1 MHHDSFFWHSICV
14 YDCPWKNG
22 WKDLMTPEDEKG
34 RLFARIQARRE
45 EIDRLIAATKITR
58 DSPGLFIEETLFTC
72 LARFCRA
79 FKGVFERHEDLFK
92 PVASQ
97 FDHDDLTR
105 LVDKC
110 TDEAIRADLAKTYS
124 DTRPEAVL
132 TALWTNPASNELF
145 RECFATWLSDK
156 AKEVRDWQAERPD
169 PMAVRFGE
177 LCRLFKLTQ
186 VERDALA
193 MAVMA
198 KQKYGG
204 IEQISGRLGPC
215 GMGIRAALLGVS
227 QEEYTRLLE
236 PKGRLRRFGCL
247 KKDGNLGDDMW
258 LYLLGV
264 DDAPLTG
271 RFFRKCEDHVLPWA
285 YFGELASR
293 HGELLKRMI
302 SCTSSQRGVNIL
314 LYGEP
319 GTGKSSFARA
329 LARELGRDAY
339 LITQSDKDSGSLSA
353 SFRFAALRVCDGQVP
368 PETSLII
375 VDESDAMLEGSGG
388 GGLLVHPFA
397 NSSNKDKGTLNDV
410 LDEIRAPCIW
420 ITNSRADSLDSSNRR
435 RFDYSIRF
443 DKLTREQQTAV
454 WRNAAQRYGVGDAL
468 PEELLARMAGR
479 YAISAGGID
488 LALRNLS
495 AMMAKNAVRQED
507 AEAILATLLDAHVSL
522 LGGPDSARPRE
533 CAGYSLDGLN
543 IKGPIV
549 LSRIESAVRR
559 FKETRFRSSDAAP
572 DSPRMNL
579 LLYGPPGSGKTA
591 FIHYLGASLNLRV
604 VTKTGSDLLG
614 MYVGETEKNIRNA
627 FREAGRESSILFLDE
642 IDGLLRTRAG
652 AERGWE
658 VSQVNEILRQM
669 EEFGGVLACATNFA
683 DNLDAAALR
692 RFTFKLEFGFLTED
706 GKLTFYRRMFA
717 SLAAGELTPEDERR
731 LLNIPDLTPG
741 DFRTVRQEFHY
752 LDDNATH
759 ELLLDALERESAAKR
774 GFRINNRIVGFAS
787 VHE

>member
-1 MHHDSFFWHSICV
+1 MATEET
-14 YDCPWKNG
+14 
-22 WKDLMTPEDEKG
+22 KDL
-34 RLFARIQARRE
+34 LIARIQARRE
-45 EIDRLIAATKITR
+45 ETNRMVASKKLTR

-72 LARFCRA
+72 LSQYCRC
-79 FKGVFERHEDLFK
+79 FKGVFERHEELFR
-92 PVASQ
+92 SIGSL
-97 FDHDDLTR
+97 FDSDELAR
-105 LVDKC
+105 LVDQC
-110 TDEAIRADLAKTYS
+110 ADETTRTNLAQKHFGV
-124 DTRPEAVL
+124 RPEAVL
-132 TALWTNPASNELF
+132 TELWTNPASNEPF
-145 RECFATWLSDK
+145 RECFATWLGDK
-156 AKEVRDWQAERPD
+156 VKEVRDWQAERPD

-186 VERDALA
+186 KERDALA

-198 KQKYGG
+198 RQKFGG
-204 IEQISGRLGPC
+204 LEQISGRLGPW
-215 GMGIRAALLGVS
+215 GVSMRAAFLGADPEDYV
-227 QEEYTRLLE
+227 RLLDS
-236 PKGRLRRFGCL
+236 KGRLRRFGCL
-247 KKDGNLGDDMW
+247 KKEGDLGADIW
-258 LYLLGV
+258 TYLIGV
-264 DDAPLTG
+264 DEAPLTG
-271 RFFRKCEDHVLPWA
+271 RFFRKCEDPVLPWD
-285 YFGELASR
+285 YFGELVSR

-302 SCTSSQRGVNIL
+302 ACASPQRGVNIL

-375 VDESDAMLEGSGG
+375 VDESDAMLEGGGG
-388 GGLLVHPFA
+388 GGLLFHPLV

-454 WRNAAQRYGVGDAL
+454 WRNAAQRYGIGDAL
-468 PEELLARMAGR
+468 SEELLARMAGR
-479 YAISAGGID
+479 YSISAGGID

-507 AEAILATLLDAHVSL
+507 AEATLATLLDAHVSL
-522 LGGPDSARPRE
+522 LGGPDSARPQE
-533 CAGYSLDGLN
+533 CRGYSLDGLN
-543 IKGPIV
+543 IKGPV
-549 LSRIESAVRR
+549 ALSRIESAVRR
-559 FKETRFRSSDAAP
+559 FKETRFRSSDVAP

-579 LLYGPPGSGKTA
+579 LLYGPPGTGKTA

-614 MYVGETEKNIRNA
+614 KYVGETEKNIRNA
-627 FREAGRESSILFLDE
+627 FFEAGREGSILFLDE

-652 AERGWE
+652 AHRGWE

-669 EEFGGVLACATNFA
+669 EEFGGVLACATNFS
-683 DNLDAAALR
+683 DNLDPAALR

-706 GKLTFYRRMFA
+706 GKRTFFRRMFA
-717 SLAAGELTPEDERR
+717 LLGVGELSPECVRR
-731 LLNIPDLTPG
+731 LQAISDLTPG

-752 LDDNATH
+752 LGDSATQDH
-759 ELLLDALERESAAKR
+759 LVDALERESIAKR
-774 GFRINNRIVGFAS
+774 GLGFRSRVSGFAAVS
-787 VHE
+787 E

>member
-1 MHHDSFFWHSICV
+1 MA
-14 YDCPWKNG
+14 
-22 WKDLMTPEDEKG
+22 TEETKG
-34 RLFARIQARRE
+34 LLIARIQARRE
-45 EIDRLIAATKITR
+45 ETNRMVAAKKLTR

-72 LARFCRA
+72 LAQYCRY
-79 FKGVFERHEDLFK
+79 FKGVFERHEELFK
-92 PVASQ
+92 PIGSL
-97 FDHDDLTR
+97 FDSDELAR
-105 LVDKC
+105 LVDQCADETTC
-110 TDEAIRADLAKTYS
+110 TNLTQTHSGARS
-124 DTRPEAVL
+124 EAVL

-204 IEQISGRLGPC
+204 IEQISGRLGPW
-215 GMGIRAALLGVS
+215 GVSIRAALLGADAEDYV
-227 QEEYTRLLE
+227 RLLDS
-236 PKGRLRRFGCL
+236 KGRLRRFGCL
-247 KKDGNLGDDMW
+247 KKEGDLGADIW
-258 LYLLGV
+258 TYLIGV
-264 DDAPLTG
+264 DEAPLTG
-271 RFFRKCEDHVLPWA
+271 RFFRKCEDPVLPWD

-302 SCTSSQRGVNIL
+302 ACASPQRGVNIL

-329 LARELGRDAY
+329 LALAVGRDAY
-339 LITQSDKDSGSLSA
+339 LVAQNDKDGSPFTA
-353 SFRFAALRVCDGQVP
+353 SFRFTALRVCDGQVP
-368 PETSLII
+368 SETSLIV
-375 VDESDAMLEGSGG
+375 VDEADAMLEGSGG
-388 GGLLVHPFA
+388 GGSFLHPFVTT
-397 NSSNKDKGTLNDV
+397 SHKDKGALNDV
-410 LDEIRAPCIW
+410 LDEIHAPCIW
-420 ITNSRADSLDSSNRR
+420 ITNSRADCLDSSNRR

-454 WRNAAQRYGVGDAL
+454 WRNAAQRHGIGDAL
-468 PEELLARMAGR
+468 PEDLLARMVGR

-488 LALRNLS
+488 LAIRNLS
-495 AMMAKNAVRQED
+495 ALMAKNAVRQTD
-507 AEAILATLLDAHVSL
+507 AEATLVTLLDAHVCL
-522 LGGPDSARPRE
+522 LGGHGSARQQE

-543 IKGPIV
+543 IKGPV
-549 LSRIESAVRR
+549 ALSRIESAVRR
-559 FKETRFRSSDAAP
+559 FKETRSRPSDAAP

-579 LLYGPPGSGKTA
+579 LLFGPPGSGKTA

-642 IDGLLRTRAG
+642 IDGLLRSRAG
-652 AERGWE
+652 AHRGWE

-669 EEFGGVLACATNFA
+669 EEFGGILACATNFA
-683 DNLDAAALR
+683 DNLDPAALR

-706 GKLTFYRRMFA
+706 GKRTFFRRMFA
-717 SLAAGELTPEDERR
+717 PLAAGELTPGCESR
-731 LLNIPDLTPG
+731 LLGISDLTPG

-752 LDDNATH
+752 LGDSATQDH
-759 ELLLDALERESAAKR
+759 LLDALERESAAKR
-774 GFRINNRIVGFAS
+774 GFRVNNRVIGFAS
-787 VHE
+787 YLRNESELVVSQ

>member
-271 RFFRKCEDHVLPWA
+271 RFFRKCEDPSLPWA

-302 SCTSSQRGVNIL
+302 SCASSQRGVNIL

-339 LITQSDKDSGSLSA
+339 LITQSDKERGSMSA
-353 SFRFAALRVCDGQVP
+353 STRFAALRVCDGQVP

-375 VDESDAMLEGSGG
+375 VDESDAMLEGEG
-388 GGLLVHPFA
+388 GGLFLHPFI
-397 NSSNKDKGTLNDV
+397 NSGNKDKGTLNDV

-479 YAISAGGID
+479 YAVSAGGID